1 MSNQAIKHVQGA
13 NLGDHSF
20 NTQGPVFNP
29 GTGFGNRPNSSFVN
43 TPQNFAN
50 SQGFAA
56 SASLNQ
62 GSSAG
67 VHAGN
72 INNIGAMGSV
82 ASGGA
87 NPYHSVYNVSP
98 NSIPLGAGRPLLN
111 GMGY

>member
-1 MSNQAIKHVQGA
+1 MQGA
-13 NLGDHSF
+13 NLGDHSY
-20 NTQGPVFNP
+20 NPQGPVFNP
-29 GTGFGNRPNSSFVN
+29 GTGFGNRPNSGYVN

-50 SQGFAA
+50 TQGFAT
-56 SASLNQ
+56 SALLNQ

-67 VHAGN
+67 VLGGN
-72 INNIGAMGSV
+72 LNSISPMGSV

-111 GMGY
+111 GMEY